1 MTPGGPGGP
10 LSPFGPAS
18 PRSPYVV
25 DGLDFG
31 GVVRVV
37 HVMTL
42 TGIPGCPGS
51 PLRPSPPYVGARKS
65 DACFKIS
72 EAKTRAY
79 VGTRWALESWR
90 SGDELVC
97 GWFLA
102 IITKCTAQ
110 EGVLKQSTY

>member
-37 HVMTL
+37 QVMTL
-42 TGIPGCPGS
+42 TGIPGCPGL
-51 PLRPSPPYVGARKS
+51 PLRPSPPYVGARKATHVS
-65 DACFKIS
+65 KFARQRHELTLGPGGPWS
-72 EAKTRAY
+72 P
-79 VGTRWALESWR
+79 GGPGMSWCVD
-90 SGDELVC
+90 GFWPC
-97 GWFLA
+97 HYCA
-102 IITKCTAQ
+102 IQCTAQ
-110 EGVLKQSTY
+110 EGVLK